1 MISSCSRLNTIEFLI
16 KSSQH
21 LQVSPIVKYSAFS
34 FFADRFL
41 PSLPPFI
48 KGASSLNWLLQ
59 PVTESTLQLFVLIS
73 IWISSK
79 IHDSKPLSVA
89 SLKFLADNS
98 INEQHFTNRNFLE
111 AEVLFMQVLNF
122 EIGTANIAFSFLDE
136 LWIQI
141 KGVAKVGELINFE
154 ACMEIMDL
162 LYEKEETAFLY
173 RSPHSLAASILV
185 ISTFH
190 IAISMLQIILYK
202 ILLLESCHILLQ
214 VVSYVMTVPKQKWEF
229 PVLAWVNFAAS
240 CKEEDIIK
248 MATEILKHVLEPC

>member
-1 MISSCSRLNTIEFLI
+1 MVVSSWHEQRLNTVEFLI
-16 KSSQH
+16 KSAQH

-34 FFADRFL
+34 FFADRFFS
-41 PSLPPFI
+41 SLPTFI
-48 KGASSLNWLLQ
+48 QRGSSSSWLLK

-73 IWISSK
+73 LWISTK
-79 IHDSKPLSVA
+79 IHDLKPLSVA
-89 SLKFLADNS
+89 SLKALADKS
-98 INEQHFTNRNFLE
+98 IKEQHFTNRNFLE

-122 EIGTANIAFSFLDE
+122 EIGTTNIVFSILEE

-162 LYEKEETAFLY
+162 LYEKEKTTFLY
-173 RSPHSLAASILV
+173 RSPRSLAASIL
-185 ISTFH
+185 
-190 IAISMLQIILYK
+190 
-202 ILLLESCHILLQ
+202 
-214 VVSYVMTVPKQKWEF
+214 VVSYVMTVPKQRWEF

-248 MATEILKHVLEPC
+248 MVTEILNHVLEPS

>member
-111 AEVLFMQVLNF
+111 AVLNF